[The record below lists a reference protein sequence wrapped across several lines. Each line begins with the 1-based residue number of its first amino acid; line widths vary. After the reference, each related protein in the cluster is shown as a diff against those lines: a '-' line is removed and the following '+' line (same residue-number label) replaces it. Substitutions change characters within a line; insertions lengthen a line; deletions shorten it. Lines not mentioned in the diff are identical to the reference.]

1 MESEA
6 VSKSVNHWIDLIFGY
21 KQKGKLAVDAL
32 NVFYYIT
39 YEDGLD
45 LNSVMTESA
54 REGFEA

>member
-1 MESEA
+1 